1 MEDIANKAPE
11 EALEL
16 AKTSQFLREHLQV
29 SELEDET
36 LLVLYNYAYCQFK
49 YLNQKQVLSESQM
62 KMSKMVKEDLWGFV
76 MSRVTSDKNNKR
88 DYMVIKDR
96 FAEIVRSSVGFEPM

>member
-88 DYMVIKDR
+88 DYMIIKDR

>member
-1 MEDIANKAPE
+1 MEDISNKAPE

-16 AKTSQFLREHLQV
+16 AKTSKFIREHLQV

-36 LLVLYNYAYCQFK
+36 LLVLYNYAYSHFK

-62 KMSKMVKEDLWGFV
+62 KMSKMAKDDLWGFV
-76 MSRVTSDKNNKR
+76 MSRVSSDKNNKR
-88 DYMVIKDR
+88 DYMAIKDR
-96 FAEIVRSSVGFEPM
+96 FTELVKSSVGFEPM

>member
-16 AKTSQFLREHLQV
+16 AKTRQFLREHLQV

-36 LLVLYNYAYCQFK
+36 LLVLYHNAYSQFK

-96 FAEIVRSSVGFEPM
+96 FAEIVRSSV